1 MTTLLN
7 CLLLVVL
14 TAGLFYRT
22 SAVAQLEPGSIAATA
37 IGSLHIEQDGVY
49 YVLEQM
55 SERAHVPVGVDA
67 IQPAKGGTITLDFSG
82 GSVAELMNLFVSK
95 ANDYRWVEKSGVINV
110 SRVNAGVSLVDVVI
124 DYPGASGKTRQEIWM
139 DIKSRPEVLAW
150 FRDSGCSEFEYLTGQ
165 EFRQHNKPITIQP
178 GKLSLRDLLNEVT
191 TESGSGYW
199 AVLQSAPSESCRVSI
214 MPW

>member
-7 CLLLVVL
+7 CLLLVVF
-14 TAGLFYRT
+14 ASGLFNMT

-67 IQPAKGGTITLDFSG
+67 IQPAKAETITLDFRG

-124 DYPGASGKTRQEIWM
+124 DYPGASGRTRQEIWM
-139 DIKSRPEVLAW
+139 DIKSRPE
-150 FRDSGCSEFEYLTGQ
+150 G
-165 EFRQHNKPITIQP
+165 
-178 GKLSLRDLLNEVT
+178 
-191 TESGSGYW
+191 
-199 AVLQSAPSESCRVSI
+199 
-214 MPW
+214 